1 MKAAKERA
9 ERRLVPEA
17 GVDDALDALAAHIEA
32 SADVGR
38 LLSLA
43 EPVT

>member
-1 MKAAKERA
+1 TRF
-9 ERRLVPEA
+9 EA

-43 EPVT
+43 EPVA